1 MGKCPECNS
10 WNTLVETTISKDTRG
25 SRANRVLF
33 EKKPLRRLGEIES
46 TNSHRIITSIKEF
59 NRVMGGG
66 VVRDSVTI
74 LAAKP
79 GAGKSTLLLQVANDL
94 ASMGHMVL
102 YASGEE
108 SESQIKSR
116 ADRIINRIHS
126 NVWVVSDNSMDNI
139 LENIDEVDRFYNS
152 R

>member
-1 MGKCPECNS
+1 MLIFQQGYILCPEELTCTS
-10 WNTLVETTISKDTRG
+10 WMK
-25 SRANRVLF
+25 VLLSIF
-33 EKKPLRRLGEIES
+33 QFFIA
-46 TNSHRIITSIKEF
+46 TNSDRIITSINEF

-66 VVRDSVTI
+66 IVKDSITI

-94 ASMGHMVL
+94 ANKNYKVL

-116 ADRIINRIHS
+116 ADRILDKIHPH
-126 NVWVVSDNSMDNI
+126 VWVISHNSMDNV
-139 LENIDEVDRFYNS
+139 LESIEEIDPDL
-152 R
+152 